1 VDIRA
6 WLEQLG
12 LGRYAEAFDA
22 NHIDDSVLRG
32 LTADD
37 LRELGVASLG
47 HRKRILDAI
56 AHIAEPAPS
65 SPDTAASIDRNERR
79 QVVVLFADICGFTE
93 LSAAVGAEEAR
104 RIVEGFLTRADAII
118 AEHGGTV
125 DKHVGDATMALFGAP
140 LAHGDDAL
148 RAVSAAVALQRAMP
162 SLSADMGRPVATHV
176 GIAMGDV
183 VAGDIGSAVR
193 RDYTVLGDTVN
204 LASRLVGEGGAG
216 ETVLSDSV
224 WQAVANR
231 MTATDL
237 GNRTLKGIAR
247 PQRLWRLEGPR
258 ETISAGRLPFIGR
271 EVELAQALGVL
282 SAATPG
288 AFLHLRG
295 EAGIGKSRLLAELL
309 NEAERRG
316 FVPLLVR
323 IVDFG
328 ADRRQSPLRTLAE
341 QLNRRAPKWRD
352 EAAVGPSER
361 AALDDILDQP
371 VPADLAAPYFAMEDS
386 RRAALRVQAL
396 ADLAAVVAKTTP
408 LAVAIEDLHW
418 SDDTIRSLTRA
429 LAHRTTD
436 CPILLITTSRLEGD
450 PVDAAFRRNLGGA
463 PMAVVELGP
472 LRADAMRGL
481 ARAATSAIDE
491 AHTARLVDRSGGNPL
506 FLEQLVMNTADAEA
520 KPLPGTI
527 RGLVQARLDRLAK
540 ADRAA
545 LQAASVLGQRFALAA
560 LRSMLRQPHFD
571 ARPLVDAGLLA
582 FDGDMVMFVHA
593 LIQEATYASL
603 LGETARGLH
612 RRAAEWLGEA
622 EPDLR
627 ASHLDRA
634 GDPAAAWAYRVAAE
648 HLRRGGN
655 LSIALER
662 AERGLQLAGDGNEMV
677 TLRLLIGHLKLE
689 LGSAREAEAQFRSV
703 AAHGDNANAR
713 AEAEFGIAAALRI
726 VDDMAGAA
734 NALDGAQA
742 AAERLNLTE
751 LQSRCHHLRG
761 NLFFPAGRVD
771 ECMKEHGAAL
781 ALAERAQSPEL
792 TARALGGLAD
802 AYYAQGRMRSALD
815 TLERCIEAARQAGA
829 GAIEIANR
837 PMAGIAQCFMLRLD
851 AMAELGETA
860 RTMARQ
866 ARNQRAE
873 LISLHVLMMAAIE
886 SGRPLEGMPHVVRA
900 RQIVAE
906 LGAWRFEGEN
916 VIFGAQLEAGCGRR
930 KLAAEMAREAV
941 ALCRQHALSYLG
953 PMALGI
959 GAALS
964 DDPGE
969 RDAWLVE
976 GESLLQTPTLGHN
989 HLFFRQNAMEAS
1001 MSAGRPDEAR
1011 RHAKALA
1018 EYSASEPMPLTD
1030 LLVRRGVLLADA
1042 ADGILSADGRAELS
1056 ELQNRAQKAGFLR
1069 LSGAMLD
1076 VLNSQKL

>member
-1 VDIRA
+1 MDVRI

-12 LGRYAEAFDA
+12 LGRYAEAFSA
-22 NHIDDSVLRG
+22 NHIDESVLRG
-32 LTADD
+32 LTAED

-47 HRKRILDAI
+47 HRKRLLDAI
-56 AHIAEPAPS
+56 AHIAEPAAPS
-65 SPDTAASIDRNERR
+65 PGDRTPVDRNERR

-93 LSAAVGAEEAR
+93 LSAAVDAEEAR
-104 RIVEGFLTRADAII
+104 RVVEAFLSRADAII
-118 AEHGGTV
+118 SEHGGTV

-148 RAVSAAVALQRAMP
+148 RAVSTAVALQRAMP
-162 SLSADMGRPVATHV
+162 ALSAEIGRPVATHV
-176 GIAMGDV
+176 GVAMGDV

-204 LASRLVGEGGAG
+204 LASRLVGEAGAG
-216 ETVLSDSV
+216 ETVLGDSV

-231 MTATDL
+231 MAATDL
-237 GNRTLKGIAR
+237 GKRTLKGIAQ

-271 EVELAQALGVL
+271 ELELAQAIAVL
-282 SAATPG
+282 SAAAPG

-295 EAGIGKSRLLAELL
+295 EAGIGKSRLLSETLA
-309 NEAERRG
+309 EAERRG
-316 FVPLLVR
+316 FTPLLVR

-341 QLNRRAPKWRD
+341 QLNRRAPHWSDD
-352 EAAVGPSER
+352 EALGPSER
-361 AALDDILDQP
+361 AALHDILEQP
-371 VPADLAAPYFAMEDS
+371 VPAGLAAPYFAMEDA
-386 RRAALRVQAL
+386 RRAALRIQAL
-396 ADLAAVVAKTTP
+396 GDLAAAVAKTTP
-408 LAVAIEDLHW
+408 LAIAVEDLHW
-418 SDDTIRSLTRA
+418 SDDAIRNLTRSIA
-429 LAHRTTD
+429 RRTMES
-436 CPILLITTSRLEGD
+436 PIVLVTTSRIDGD
-450 PVDAAFRRNLGGA
+450 PIDASFRRDAGRA
-463 PMAVVELGP
+463 PLAVVELGP
-472 LRADAMRGL
+472 LRADAMQRL
-481 ARAATSAIDE
+481 ARAATSVFDE
-491 AHTARLVDRSGGNPL
+491 VNTARLVDRSGGNPL
-506 FLEQLVMNTADAEA
+506 FLEQLVLNTGDTEA
-520 KPLPGTI
+520 RPLPGTI
-527 RGLVQARLDRLAK
+527 RALVQARLDRLTQV
-540 ADRAA
+540 DRGA
-545 LQAASVLGQRFALAA
+545 LQAASVLGQRFALPA
-560 LRSMLRQPHFD
+560 LRSLLRQPHFD
-571 ARPLVDAGLLA
+571 AKPLVDAGLLA

-603 LGETARGLH
+603 LGEAARGLH
-612 RRAAEWLGEA
+612 RRAAEWLGDA

-634 GDPAAAWAYRVAAE
+634 GDPAAAWAYRMAAE
-648 HLRRGGN
+648 RFRRGGN
-655 LSIALER
+655 LSVALER
-662 AERGLQLAGDGNEMV
+662 AERGLQVARDEGETAM
-677 TLRLLIGHLKLE
+677 LRLLIGHLKLE

-703 AAHGDNANAR
+703 SAHANPRAR

-734 NALDGAQA
+734 DALDRAQV
-742 AAERLNLTE
+742 AAEGLDLIE
-751 LQSRCHHLRG
+751 LQSRCRHLRG
-761 NLFFPAGRVD
+761 NLLFPAGRVD
-771 ECMKEHGAAL
+771 ECMREHRAAL

-792 TARALGGLAD
+792 TARALGGLGD

-815 TLERCIEAARQAGA
+815 MLERCIDAARQAGV

-851 AMAELGETA
+851 AMAETGETA

-866 ARNQRAE
+866 AQNRRAE
-873 LISLHVLMMAAIE
+873 LIALHVLMMVAIE
-886 SGRPLEGMPHVVRA
+886 SNRPQEGLPHVARA

-916 VIFGAQLEAGCGRR
+916 VIFGAQLEAAGGRA

-969 RDAWLVE
+969 RDAWLID
-976 GESLLQTPTLGHN
+976 GESLLQKPTLGHN
-989 HLFFRQNAMEAS
+989 HFFFRQNAIEAS
-1001 MSAGRPDEAR
+1001 IAAGRTGEAR

-1018 EYSASEPMPLTD
+1018 EYSAPEPLPFTD
-1030 LLVRRGVLLADA
+1030 LVIRRGTLLADA
-1042 ADGILSADGRAELS
+1042 ADNMLSAEGRAELN
-1056 ELQNRAQKAGFLR
+1056 ELHDRAQRAGFLR
-1069 LSGAMLD
+1069 LGGGILEA
-1076 VLNSQKL
+1076 VK